1 MYELELRKKDKQIA
15 ELRKTM
21 QGATQQTNSNFIDK
35 KAFEEMYG
43 LQSETSQ
50 STKAFLEMKQKQTEE
65 MNALRDEV
73 ATSNQAIFNALNE
86 NSELK
91 DRLRRMQQDN
101 QMVNRTLNTNLN
113 NLKQAKE
120 ASEKMLR
127 VEIQSLNRKLVSF

>member
-1 MYELELRKKDKQIA
+1 
-15 ELRKTM
+15 
-21 QGATQQTNSNFIDK
+21 
-35 KAFEEMYG
+35 
-43 LQSETSQ
+43 
-50 STKAFLEMKQKQTEE
+50 MKQKQTEE

>member
-1 MYELELRKKDKQIA
+1 
-15 ELRKTM
+15 
-21 QGATQQTNSNFIDK
+21 
-35 KAFEEMYG
+35 MYG

-91 DRLRRMQQDN
+91 DRLRRM
-101 QMVNRTLNTNLN
+101 
-113 NLKQAKE
+113 
-120 ASEKMLR
+120 
-127 VEIQSLNRKLVSF
+127 